1 MLTVLAQSDSGGGAA
16 AAGAALFLFLI
27 YAVVIVVYI
36 AGMWKAFEKAG
47 QPGWAAIIPIYNIYI
62 WTKIVGREA
71 WWILLFLIPCVNI
84 IAAVV
89 LSIDMAKSFGKT
101 EIYGIGLAFLGIIF
115 WPMLG
120 FGDSRY
126 LGPAA
131 GQPTAA

>member
-1 MLTVLAQSDSGGGAA
+1 MLATLAQSDSGGAA
-16 AAGAALFLFLI
+16 AAGAGIFLFLI
-27 YAVVIVVYI
+27 YLVVIVVYI

-71 WWILLFLIPCVNI
+71 WWIVLFFIPCVNI

-120 FGDSRY
+120 FGDARY
-126 LGPAA
+126 VGPSA
-131 GQPTAA
+131 GQPQAM